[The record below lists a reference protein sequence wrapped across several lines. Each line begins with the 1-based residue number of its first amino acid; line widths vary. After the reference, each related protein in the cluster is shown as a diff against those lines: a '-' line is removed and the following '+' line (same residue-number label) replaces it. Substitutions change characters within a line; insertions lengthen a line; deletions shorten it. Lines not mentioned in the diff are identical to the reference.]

1 MSTRP
6 VPVPSS
12 CTASYVVMTPE
23 RLEHED
29 HLPLPHDDLLRHYGT
44 SVAALA
50 RLAECPHQVLLQSK
64 VPIEQASAALRD
76 ARIQALDLAR
86 RHDGVVVEL
95 LPPRVIELRPDEV
108 SLAHATQW
116 YVLDY
121 DRLDDGLLVTDGLA
135 QFGLPELLLTGVQR
149 ATHVMTDAVVAGIA
163 YRLIAEWP
171 SNDPVGPATI
181 TLRDIAFGLG
191 DAQAATTPADRS
203 VDVTLSYDE
212 TAHVLRVTLHDD
224 PATLFV

>member
-6 VPVPSS
+6 VPVPPS

-29 HLPLPHDDLLRHYGT
+29 HLPLPHDDLLRRYGT
-44 SVAALA
+44 SASALA

-86 RHDGVVVEL
+86 RHDGLVVEL

-121 DRLDDGLLVTDGLA
+121 
-135 QFGLPELLLTGVQR
+135 
-149 ATHVMTDAVVAGIA
+149 
-163 YRLIAEWP
+163 
-171 SNDPVGPATI
+171 
-181 TLRDIAFGLG
+181 
-191 DAQAATTPADRS
+191 
-203 VDVTLSYDE
+203 
-212 TAHVLRVTLHDD
+212 
-224 PATLFV
+224 